1 MPSPFARLK
10 PWLKPGFDEAIALRQ
25 IAHEPNYSSTTN
37 CIEVTACTG
46 RSEHL
51 KGSGSVPETDYH
63 VGQDYRPGMQVSAA
77 LKAQSADLPERPP
90 NISEAL
96 LHGRIDVMENA
107 NSILVLARTDDPQLA
122 MLNGV
127 PHTICCDVSSCGS
140 AAKSAAVVLQ
150 WTGNRDM
157 LRAVLSAAPKLR
169 WIHSRSAGLDNI
181 WFPELIESDV
191 VLTNGRGVFS
201 ASLGEFV
208 LAAILYF
215 AKDFRRMIRNQMAGR
230 WEPFD
235 VEEIARQTVGIVGY
249 GDIGRAVATRVR
261 ALGMRVLATRRHVPA
276 DPNGNDP
283 LIEQY
288 FRPEDRRDM
297 IGRCDYV
304 VAAAPLTAETRHMIG
319 EPEFAAMKP
328 TAVIINVGR
337 GPVIDENALVKA
349 LTAQR
354 IRGAAL
360 DVFGHEPLL
369 EGHPIYRLEN
379 VLLSPHCADHT
390 ATWQDDA
397 MRFFLEQYAR
407 FARGEGLANVV
418 NKRLGY

>member
-1 MPSPFARLK
+1 MKS
-10 PWLKPGFDEAIALRQ
+10 
-25 IAHEPNYSSTTN
+25 
-37 CIEVTACTG
+37 
-46 RSEHL
+46 
-51 KGSGSVPETDYH
+51 
-63 VGQDYRPGMQVSAA
+63 
-77 LKAQSADLPERPP
+77 
-90 NISEAL
+90 
-96 LHGRIDVMENA
+96 A
-107 NSILVLARTDDPQLA
+107 NSVLVLARTSDPQLA
-122 MLNGV
+122 MLDGV
-127 PHTICCDVSSCGS
+127 PHTICRDVSSCES
-140 AAKSAAVVLQ
+140 AAKTAVAVLH
-150 WTGNRDM
+150 WSGNREM
-157 LRAVLSAAPKLR
+157 LRAALSANPKLR

-181 WFPELIESDV
+181 WFPELVDSEI

-208 LAAILYF
+208 LAGILYF

-261 ALGMRVLATRRHVPA
+261 ALGMHVLATRRHIPD
-276 DPNGNDP
+276 DPKNGDP
-283 LIEQY
+283 LIDQY
-288 FRPEDRRDM
+288 FHPDTRREM
-297 IGRCDYV
+297 IARCDYV
-304 VAAAPLTAETRHMIG
+304 VATAPLTNETRHMIS

-328 TAVIINVGR
+328 TAVVINVGR
-337 GPVIDENALVKA
+337 GPVIDENAMVQA
-349 LTAQR
+349 LASRR

-360 DVFGHEPLL
+360 DVFEHEPLPQ
-369 EGHPIYRLEN
+369 GHPLYSLEN

-407 FARGEGLANVV
+407 FEKGQKLQNIV